1 MGQRELRVRSMNAA
15 NVTMRKAT
23 LGTDEN
29 FPERPIATHAAFL
42 ARRFNHAAER
52 VETLVKTHKALLAN
66 ASHELRS
73 PLARIRMGL
82 ELMTPEPAPAVRDE
96 ISRNISEL
104 DQLIDEIL
112 LASRLDARESDIGT
126 FEAVDLTGDTLVLA
140 APDERRRSWATG
152 RYGRVLQSSVHAVL
166 GDHVRV
172 EVVLAGGPVPAR
184 PTRGVAAH
192 AAVPAAQA
200 RPTPPELEFQPKL
213 TFEQFVI
220 GDANR
225 FAHAAALAVAELPGQ
240 AYNPLFI
247 VGPPG
252 VGKTHLLHSIGN
264 YVNAYGGG
272 LTVRYTTVERF
283 TNEFLEALKA
293 RDVDSFKHR
302 YRRNDVL
309 LIDDV
314 QFLESKVKTEEEF
327 FHTFNA
333 LHETGAQIVLTSDRP
348 PRDMAALEDRLR
360 QRFESGL
367 LVDIQRPD
375 PATRLTVL
383 RKRALHDG
391 VDADPDVLR
400 LIADRVTD
408 NLRSLEAALIR
419 VVAYASLTG
428 RAIDA
433 QLADDVLTQLYGRQQ
448 ERAIAAGGEA
458 TLEHIQELVA
468 EAFGL
473 TREELLSPSRAARVA
488 WPRQVAMYLARE
500 HTHATLPAIGRSFG
514 GRDHS
519 TVLHAIRRATDR
531 MSTDPD
537 AYDKVTK
544 ITARLTSADPG
555 GAV

>member
-1 MGQRELRVRSMNAA
+1 MTPDPAPIWTRLQAELRRRVPDATYDIWLAPLAWGGLEHDDRVVLLAPADVRDWVGQRFAAVIEEAARTLLGAGATVELRDVSAA
-15 NVTMRKAT
+15 GATPSPSAGAPPSKAFT
-23 LGTDEN
+23 
-29 FPERPIATHAAFL
+29 
-42 ARRFNHAAER
+42 
-52 VETLVKTHKALLAN
+52 
-66 ASHELRS
+66 
-73 PLARIRMGL
+73 
-82 ELMTPEPAPAVRDE
+82 RDE
-96 ISRNISEL
+96 PVAAL
-104 DQLIDEIL
+104 FDD
-112 LASRLDARESDIGT
+112 AVSRLN
-126 FEAVDLTGDTLVLA
+126 
-140 APDERRRSWATG
+140 
-152 RYGRVLQSSVHAVL
+152 
-166 GDHVRV
+166 
-172 EVVLAGGPVPAR
+172 
-184 PTRGVAAH
+184 
-192 AAVPAAQA
+192 
-200 RPTPPELEFQPKL
+200 PKY

-264 YVNAYGGG
+264 YVRAYGGG
-272 LTVRYTTVERF
+272 LAVRYTTVERF

-293 RDVDSFKHR
+293 RDVDAFKHR

-333 LHETGAQIVLTSDRP
+333 LHETGSQLVLTSDRP

-367 LVDIQRPD
+367 LVDIREPD

-383 RKRALHDG
+383 RKRAHHDG
-391 VDADPDVLR
+391 IELADPAVLE
-400 LIADRVTD
+400 LIAARVTD

-419 VVAYASLTG
+419 VVAYASLTDK
-428 RAIDA
+428 AIDA
-433 QLADDVLTQLYGRQQ
+433 ALADEVLTQLYGRQQ
-448 ERAIAAGGEA
+448 ERAIAAGGPE
-458 TLEHIQELVA
+458 TVDRIQDLVA
-468 EAFGL
+468 ETFGL

-500 HTHATLPAIGRSFG
+500 HTHETLPAIGRRFG

-519 TVLHAIRRATDR
+519 TVLHACKRAVAR
-531 MSTDPD
+531 LGTDPD
-537 AYDKVTK
+537 AYDAVTR
-544 ITARLTSADPG
+544 ITARLTDPG
-555 GAV
+555 RGDAV

>member
-1 MGQRELRVRSMNAA
+1 MTTDPAPIWTRLQAELRRRVPDATYDIWLAPLAFGGLRDGDRVVLHAPADVRDWVGQRFAAVIEDAVRVVVGPTATIAIEEPGAA
-15 NVTMRKAT
+15 
-23 LGTDEN
+23 
-29 FPERPIATHAAFL
+29 
-42 ARRFNHAAER
+42 
-52 VETLVKTHKALLAN
+52 
-66 ASHELRS
+66 
-73 PLARIRMGL
+73 
-82 ELMTPEPAPAVRDE
+82 APA
-96 ISRNISEL
+96 
-104 DQLIDEIL
+104 
-112 LASRLDARESDIGT
+112 T
-126 FEAVDLTGDTLVLA
+126 PA
-140 APDERRRSWATG
+140 APT
-152 RYGRVLQSSVHAVL
+152 
-166 GDHVRV
+166 
-172 EVVLAGGPVPAR
+172 
-184 PTRGVAAH
+184 
-192 AAVPAAQA
+192 AAVPSGPGAAPA
-200 RPTPPELEFQPKL
+200 LPSDDPRAVLFDDEVSRLNPKF

-264 YVNAYGGG
+264 YVRAYGSG

-293 RDVDSFKHR
+293 RDVDAFKHR

-333 LHETGAQIVLTSDRP
+333 LHETGSQLVLTSDRP

-367 LVDIQRPD
+367 LVDIRSPD

-383 RKRALHDG
+383 RKRAHHDG
-391 VDADPDVLR
+391 IELADEGVLA
-400 LIADRVTD
+400 LIAERVTD

-419 VVAYASLTG
+419 VVAYASLTDKP
-428 RAIDA
+428 IDRD
-433 QLADDVLTQLYGRQQ
+433 LADEVLTQLYGRQQ
-448 ERAIAAGGEA
+448 ANAIAAGGPA
-458 TLEHIQELVA
+458 TVERIQELVA
-468 EAFGL
+468 EDFGL

-488 WPRQVAMYLARE
+488 WPRQVAMYLARQ
-500 HTHATLPAIGRSFG
+500 HTHETLPAIGTSFG

-519 TVLHAIRRATDR
+519 TVLHACKRATDR
-531 MSTDPD
+531 IRTDPD
-537 AYDKVTK
+537 AYDAVTR
-544 ITARLTSADPG
+544 ITARLTDAGSD

>member
-1 MGQRELRVRSMNAA
+1 VTTDPAPIWTRLQAELRRRVPDATYDIWLAPLAWSGIDDGAVVVLHAPADVREWVGQRFAAVLEDAARVVLGPTATVQLRDAGAPTASG
-15 NVTMRKAT
+15 AT
-23 LGTDEN
+23 PPPRGGV
-29 FPERPIATHAAFL
+29 
-42 ARRFNHAAER
+42 ARRQGPADDDPR
-52 VETLVKTHKALLAN
+52 DALFDD
-66 ASHELRS
+66 
-73 PLARIRMGL
+73 
-82 ELMTPEPAPAVRDE
+82 AV
-96 ISRNISEL
+96 
-104 DQLIDEIL
+104 
-112 LASRLDARESDIGT
+112 SRLN
-126 FEAVDLTGDTLVLA
+126 
-140 APDERRRSWATG
+140 
-152 RYGRVLQSSVHAVL
+152 
-166 GDHVRV
+166 
-172 EVVLAGGPVPAR
+172 
-184 PTRGVAAH
+184 
-192 AAVPAAQA
+192 
-200 RPTPPELEFQPKL
+200 PKY

-264 YVNAYGGG
+264 YVRAYGGG

-293 RDVDSFKHR
+293 RDVDAFKHR

-333 LHETGAQIVLTSDRP
+333 LHETGSQLVLTSDRP
-348 PRDMAALEDRLR
+348 PRDMAALQDRLR

-367 LVDIQRPD
+367 LVDIRSPD

-383 RKRALHDG
+383 RKRAHHDG
-391 VDADPDVLR
+391 IELADGAVLE
-400 LIADRVTD
+400 LIAERVTD

-419 VVAYASLTG
+419 VVAYASLTDA
-428 RAIDA
+428 AITRE
-433 QLADDVLTQLYGRQQ
+433 LADEVLTQLYGRQQ
-448 ERAIAAGGEA
+448 ARAAAGPPTIER
-458 TLEHIQELVA
+458 IQDFVA

-473 TREELLSPSRAARVA
+473 TREELLSPVRTARVA

-500 HTHATLPAIGRSFG
+500 HTHETLPAIGARFG

-519 TVLHAIRRATDR
+519 TVVHACKRATGR
-531 MSTDPD
+531 IATDPE
-537 AYDKVTK
+537 AYDAVTR
-544 ITARLTSADPG
+544 ITARLTESGREPP
-555 GAV
+555 V

>member
-1 MGQRELRVRSMNAA
+1 VTPDPAPIWTRLQAELRRRVPD
-15 NVTMRKAT
+15 AT
-23 LGTDEN
+23 FDTW
-29 FPERPIATHAAFL
+29 L
-42 ARRFNHAAER
+42 APLAWGGVEDDDR
-52 VETLVKTHKALLAN
+52 VVLLAG
-66 ASHELRS
+66 AD
-73 PLARIRMGL
+73 
-82 ELMTPEPAPAVRDE
+82 VRDWVAQ
-96 ISRNISEL
+96 RYAA
-104 DQLIDEIL
+104 IL
-112 LASRLDARESDIGT
+112 QDAART
-126 FEAVDLTGDTLVLA
+126 
-140 APDERRRSWATG
+140 
-152 RYGRVLQSSVHAVL
+152 VL
-166 GDHVRV
+166 GDAATVDVRDAA
-172 EVVLAGGPVPAR
+172 AGAASAKGSGSAAPSRAATTRAPSTQPADD
-184 PTRGVAAH
+184 PTSALFADDG
-192 AAVPAAQA
+192 
-200 RPTPPELEFQPKL
+200 TPLNAKY

-264 YVNAYGGG
+264 YIDAYSGG

-293 RDVDSFKHR
+293 RDVDAFKHR

-367 LVDIQRPD
+367 LVDIRKPD

-391 VDADPDVLR
+391 VEADADVLR

-428 RAIDA
+428 RTIDA

-458 TLEHIQELVA
+458 TVEHIQDLVA

-473 TREELLSPSRAARVA
+473 TREELLSRSRAARVA
-488 WPRQVAMYLARE
+488 WPRQVAMYLTRE
-500 HTHATLPAIGRSFG
+500 HTHATLPAIGKSFG

-519 TVLHAIRRATDR
+519 TVLHAIKRATDR

-544 ITARLTSADPG
+544 ITARLTSADPD

>member
-1 MGQRELRVRSMNAA
+1 VTPDPAPIWTRLQAELRRRVPDATYDIWLAPLAFGGCDDAHVVLHAPADVRDWVGQRYGAVLDDAA
-15 NVTMRKAT
+15 R
-23 LGTDEN
+23 
-29 FPERPIATHAAFL
+29 
-42 ARRFNHAAER
+42 
-52 VETLVKTHKALLAN
+52 
-66 ASHELRS
+66 
-73 PLARIRMGL
+73 
-82 ELMTPEPAPAVRDE
+82 
-96 ISRNISEL
+96 
-104 DQLIDEIL
+104 
-112 LASRLDARESDIGT
+112 
-126 FEAVDLTGDTLVLA
+126 
-140 APDERRRSWATG
+140 
-152 RYGRVLQSSVHAVL
+152 AVL
-166 GDHVRV
+166 GPEATV
-172 EVVLAGGPVPAR
+172 ELRDAAGDTTAQPAQAA
-184 PTRGVAAH
+184 PQQAAAVEAVAALFE
-192 AAVPAAQA
+192 AEVS
-200 RPTPPELEFQPKL
+200 RLNPKF

-264 YVNAYGGG
+264 YVRAYGGG

-333 LHETGAQIVLTSDRP
+333 LHETGSQLVLTSDRP

-367 LVDIQRPD
+367 LVDIREPD

-391 VDADPDVLR
+391 IELADPHVLP
-400 LIADRVTD
+400 LIAERVTD

-419 VVAYASLTG
+419 VVAYASLTDKP
-428 RAIDA
+428 IDA
-433 QLADDVLTQLYGRQQ
+433 QLADEVLTQLYGRQQ
-448 ERAIAAGGEA
+448 ERAIAAGGPA
-458 TLEHIQELVA
+458 TVDRIQDLVA
-468 EAFGL
+468 EVFGV
-473 TREELLSPSRAARVA
+473 TRDDLLSKSRAARVT

-500 HTHATLPAIGRSFG
+500 HTHETLPAIGQRFG

-519 TVLHAIRRATDR
+519 TVLHACKRAADR
-531 MSTDPD
+531 IGTDPD
-537 AYDKVTK
+537 AYDAVTR
-544 ITARLTSADPG
+544 ITARLTEGDG
-555 GAV
+555 